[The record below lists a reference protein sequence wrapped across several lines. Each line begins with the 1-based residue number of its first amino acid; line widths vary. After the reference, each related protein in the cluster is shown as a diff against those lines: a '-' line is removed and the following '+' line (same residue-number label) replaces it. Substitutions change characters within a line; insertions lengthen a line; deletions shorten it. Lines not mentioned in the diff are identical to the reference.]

1 MIPKKKKKVT
11 KKSPGLLR
19 VEEAARV
26 AGTRRKRSQQARA
39 TGKPYTT
46 SADRSR
52 QRSTPD
58 MAPRGS
64 RSNPATK
71 PAKPKRRKLK
81 DMPPLQR
88 MDEADRRSHI
98 ADRKANRNYRTMENL
113 DADSLDAQGGLSRT
127 GGKFQVP
134 PRKARH
140 HLGKGVGRAHGLTAA
155 EAIEQAEKRAR
166 KAEARRNKLREI
178 ARTGEMP
185 KKKKKKNKKKS

>member
-88 MDEADRRSHI
+88 MDEADRRSHRV
-98 ADRKANRNYRTMENL
+98 DRRANRNYRSMENL
-113 DADSLDAQGGLSRT
+113 DANSKDAEGGLKRT
-127 GGKFQVP
+127 GGDQKVP
-134 PRKARH
+134 PRNAPFYQGR
-140 HLGKGVGRAHGLTAA
+140 GVGRAHNLTYA
-155 EAIEQAEKRAR
+155 EAYEQAEKKAR
-166 KAEARRNKLREI
+166 KAEARRNKLRKI

-185 KKKKKKNKKKS
+185 KKKKKKKKS